1 VGTVKKGAELL
12 SREACV
18 KRALRLGK
26 KERWD
31 AGDEGSFGLPLR
43 LGSSVVVESLGSV
56 KAEPGFS
63 SRREVLPDGF
73 RSCWEDIESRVLYTS
88 EVLRGAD
95 SEGPVFRV
103 TVSEVSQENAGGAGD
118 VLVMY
123 EGADP
128 MDVWAQVEEPL
139 ASQMVKDCRDPFGL
153 CSTEVVQRLEFL
165 WASLPK
171 EEREA
176 EGASN
181 FQFVGERGDWQAD
194 EVFRLKSN
202 AKLLTGYQ
210 RERKE
215 LFKKAQK
222 LQRDQNRVKQQLAK
236 EARLR
241 QAQKDAEHERLM
253 VQIRAAVRRMV
264 IKAEKICAAEERL
277 EQQAQARAEKARKRQ
292 LQVEA
297 GQMERPKRSRF
308 DLRLE
313 ALQEMWQEEQSLRM
327 DSALPSNVP
336 LPEPAAPAPA
346 ACSGLPAE
354 TFETLLQAQDFVNR
368 FGFCAGIHRAPS
380 LKEILLGFAPQPGPH
395 NERRSLACFSELYCC
410 LLRIIIHEVTKI
422 AEEAERR
429 GLHRGAVA
437 AARGAPIVVLHPLD
451 DGSYCKSWNEVLRRV
466 IFCLAPTEDG
476 KPFCQRMPAEALQF
490 LVDSGASSRAHIKK
504 SLIVARCL
512 EAAEALLPQ
521 GLFLEPTPGA
531 RSGQGGDSG
540 VWNGGEPRRGVSSG
554 SGSGATAGAGPPA
567 NVPERAGER
576 YEAQGWQALAALL
589 AQKTCRELSLGQQT
603 EVLELLLS
611 HLTESQLLKSLIT
624 GMIDAQA
631 QTQAKLRE
639 ARADLRRLEA
649 ERRLMEFQ
657 ASRPGGLPSI
667 SHLLSNSSLGAD
679 SAPGAN
685 PAAGQGDGAD
695 EQDIAQ
701 RVLQE
706 AKVRGQIEILGEEK
720 EGTRATPLGS
730 DRHGNMW
737 IAVSEAGF
745 FSPSE
750 EEARGSGEEQRA
762 ASEACGGAE
771 ARLVIAVRTP
781 ASLIVGPRWRFYGS
795 SDVDALLAFLS
806 SETRNEGALRSMVV
820 RLRPRIGRL
829 SDVFGGGDSPQN
841 GAGEPGADGG
851 PALRPET
858 VQRALQALESSLSKS
873 SLKES
878 GGPAGTVWRR
888 AWRNSLRSCD
898 SPARLASAL
907 IILED
912 KIKGEALREEWSV
925 WSNSPVMPEDFAHLP
940 AVMLRVQVMKNALE
954 ATWGRPGWRFL
965 GDCEERELPVG
976 EGDGHE
982 GDATMQP
989 EGVQECVQQEEAQG
1003 PGQHDREHLPVVGVS
1018 VPPKTEQPG
1027 PWQLEPEEQG

>member
-1 VGTVKKGAELL
+1 MKRGAELL
-12 SREACV
+12 SQEACV

-31 AGDEGSFGLPLR
+31 ARDEGSFGLPLR
-43 LGSSVVVESLGSV
+43 LASSVVVESLGSV
-56 KAEPGFS
+56 TAEPGFS

-88 EVLRGAD
+88 EVLRGGD

-103 TVSEVSQENAGGAGD
+103 TVSEVPQEEAGGTGE

-153 CSTEVVQRLEFL
+153 CSTQVVQRLEFL

-176 EGASN
+176 EGGSN

-215 LFKKAQK
+215 MFKKAQK
-222 LQRDQNRVKQQLAK
+222 LQRNEDRVKQQLAK
-236 EARLR
+236 EARVR
-241 QAQKDAEHERLM
+241 QAQKDAENERLM

-292 LQVEA
+292 LQVET

-313 ALQEMWQEEQSLRM
+313 ALKEMWQEEQSLRM

-380 LKEILLGFAPQPGPH
+380 LQEILLGFAPQPGPCD
-395 NERRSLACFSELYCC
+395 ERRSLACFSELYCC

-437 AARGAPIVVLHPLD
+437 AARAAPVVVLHPLD

-521 GLFLEPTPGA
+521 GLFLESTPGA
-531 RSGQGGDSG
+531 GSGHGGGAG
-540 VWNGGEPRRGVSSG
+540 VRDGGETSG
-554 SGSGATAGAGPPA
+554 PVAGAGPPA
-567 NVPERAGER
+567 NVLERTGGR
-576 YEAQGWQALAALL
+576 YQAQGWQSLAALL
-589 AQKTCRELSLGQQT
+589 AQKTCREMSLGQQT

-639 ARADLRRLEA
+639 ARADLRRLQA

-657 ASRPGGLPSI
+657 ASRPGGLSSV
-667 SHLLSNSSLGAD
+667 SHLLSNSNLGVD

-685 PAAGQGDGAD
+685 PAAGEGEGAN

-720 EGTRATPLGS
+720 EGTRPTPLGS

-737 IAVSEAGF
+737 MAVSEAGF

-750 EEARGSGEEQRA
+750 EEGRGGGEEERA
-762 ASEACGGAE
+762 ASEACDKAE
-771 ARLVIAVRTP
+771 ARLVIAVRKP
-781 ASLIVGPRWRFYGS
+781 ASLVAGPRWQFYGS
-795 SDVDALLAFLS
+795 SDVDVLLAFLS
-806 SETRNEGALRSMVV
+806 RETRNEGALRSMVV

-829 SDVFGGGDSPQN
+829 SDVLEGGGSPQN
-841 GAGEPGADGG
+841 GAAEPGADRG
-851 PALRPET
+851 PALTPET

-878 GGPAGTVWRR
+878 GGPADTVWRR

-912 KIKGEALREEWSV
+912 KIKGEALLEEWSV
-925 WSNSPVMPEDFAHLP
+925 WSNSPVMPEDYAHLP

-965 GDCEERELPVG
+965 GDCDARELPMG
-976 EGDGHE
+976 EADGHQ
-982 GDATMQP
+982 GDVTMQP
-989 EGVQECVQQEEAQG
+989 EVVQEHVQQEEAQG
-1003 PGQHDREHLPVVGVS
+1003 AGQHEREHLPVLGGS
-1018 VPPKTEQPG
+1018 GSFHPEPEQPG
-1027 PWQLEPEEQG
+1027 PWQPGPEQQG